1 MHGFEKVV
9 FLNECLSDVSEF
21 DADIFRAVQWIFG
34 IEFHDVVVVKL
45 CVLVREDTVEDKFD
59 KIKRYSLGYHVA

>member
-21 DADIFRAVQWIFG
+21 DADIFREVQWIFG

-45 CVLVREDTVEDKFD
+45 
-59 KIKRYSLGYHVA
+59 